1 MVRVYISVDM
11 EGVAGVSH
19 AKPTNRGDDLYPQSV
34 ELMVGEA
41 NAAIEGA
48 FAGGATAV
56 TVNDSHGQMFNLT
69 PEKLD
74 PRARLVQGKK
84 PYSMVEAAADG
95 HFDLAMFVGYH
106 ARAGHPRGTIAHT
119 YTGRI
124 TLATV
129 NDRPITEA
137 GMNALYLG
145 ALGVPVG
152 LVSGDD
158 ALAEELTDWLP
169 WAELVVVK
177 RGISWQAADSLHP
190 SRARDLIRQ
199 VAEHAVA
206 LAQTPDSR
214 LRPLALP
221 APLRLRIDFAHAGQA
236 DIAATIPGFERE
248 GDRGITYHSDDAI
261 ILYRAFL
268 SAARLAGTADD

>member
-1 MVRVYISVDM
+1 VVKVYISVDM

-48 FAGGATAV
+48 FAGGATDV

-84 PYSMVEAAADG
+84 PYSMVEAARDG
-95 HFDLAMFVGYH
+95 NFGVALFVGYH

-124 TLATV
+124 TLASV
-129 NDRPITEA
+129 NGRPITEA

-152 LVSGDD
+152 MVSGDD
-158 ALAEELTDWLP
+158 ALAEELADWFP

-177 RGISWQAADSLHP
+177 RGVSWQAADSVHP
-190 SRARDLIRQ
+190 SVAREMIRKGARRAVERSTPRDEAM
-199 VAEHAVA
+199 V
-206 LAQTPDSR
+206 
-214 LRPLALP
+214 PLVMP
-221 APLRLRIDFAHAGQA
+221 APLRLHIDFAHPGQA
-236 DIAATIPGFERE
+236 DIAATIPGFERV
-248 GDRGITYHSDDAI
+248 GDRGIAYESDDAI
-261 ILYRAFL
+261 TIYRAFL
-268 SAARLAGTADD
+268 SAARLASTADE

>member
-1 MVRVYISVDM
+1 VVKVYISVDM
-11 EGVAGVSH
+11 EGVAGISH

-34 ELMVGEA
+34 ALMVGEA

-48 FAGGATAV
+48 YAGGATEV

-84 PYSMVEAAADG
+84 PYSMVEAARDG
-95 HFDLAMFVGYH
+95 GFGVALFVGYH

-119 YTGRI
+119 YSGRI
-124 TLATV
+124 TLASI

-137 GMNALYLG
+137 AINALYLG
-145 ALGVPVG
+145 ALGIPVG
-152 LVSGDD
+152 MISGDD
-158 ALAEELTDWLP
+158 ALAEELADWFP

-190 SRARDLIRQ
+190 SVARKLIREGARRAVERAASSDAAQ
-199 VAEHAVA
+199 V
-206 LAQTPDSR
+206 
-214 LRPLALP
+214 PLEMP
-221 APLRLRIDFAHAGQA
+221 SPLRLHVDFAHPGQA
-236 DIAATIPGFERE
+236 HIAATIPGVERV
-248 GDRGITYHSDDAI
+248 GDRGIAYESDDAI
-261 ILYRAFL
+261 TIYRAFL
-268 SAARLAGTADD
+268 SAVRLASTADD

>member
-1 MVRVYISVDM
+1 MKVYISVDM
-11 EGVAGVSH
+11 EGVAGISH

-48 FAGGATAV
+48 FAGGATDV

-84 PYSMVEAAADG
+84 PYSMVEAARDAG
-95 HFDLAMFVGYH
+95 FGLALFVGYH

-124 TLATV
+124 TLAEV
-129 NDRPITEA
+129 NGRPITEA

-145 ALGVPVG
+145 ALGIPVG
-152 LVSGDD
+152 MITGDD
-158 ALAEELTDWLP
+158 ALAEELADWFP

-177 RGISWQAADSLHP
+177 RGISWQAADSIHP
-190 SRARDLIRQ
+190 SLARDLIREG
-199 VAEHAVA
+199 ARKAVA
-206 LAQTPDSR
+206 RAVAQDSALA
-214 LRPLALP
+214 PLSLP

-236 DIAATIPGFERE
+236 DIAATIPGFERV
-248 GDRGITYHSDDAI
+248 GDRGIGYEAGDPV
-261 ILYRAFL
+261 ILYRAFV
-268 SAARLAGTADD
+268 SAARLAGTADE